1 MKKSELLLPC
11 GNMEMC
17 LAAIHGGADAIYVGM
32 PGFNAR
38 GRTVDHSVEQLK
50 EIIDICHLYGVHVHV
65 AFNILIFE
73 NELPAAVDM
82 LMKVLP
88 LGPDALI
95 IQDLGLA
102 KLVKQISPK
111 QVIHAST
118 QMTVTNHNAMELLE
132 DLDIDRYVLGRE
144 NSIKEIKEIRKNT
157 EKELE
162 VFVHGALCVAYSG
175 QCFTSE
181 SIGGRSANRGQCAQ
195 SCRFSYEMFVDDLP
209 RDLVDQKY
217 IVSPQDLCGIN
228 EVKELQDIG
237 IESFKVE
244 GRLKSPTFVGTVAK
258 TYKKALY
265 EGIIQREDVEKM
277 AMSYSRG
284 FFSGWLHGVD
294 HQQLVRGTYQS
305 HRGVYLGKVIS
316 TDNRAVYIKTDTKIQ
331 KGMGVLICHDEREKE
346 LGSSVYNVLYKND
359 GTIGLELDK
368 SVNLALIDNRFSV
381 YVNSAPEIAKE
392 IDASVK
398 DYAKQKRIPVEI
410 TFEAHVG
417 SKATYTIK
425 DCDGNYVEISSE
437 DNLEEAKKA
446 PDEKK
451 IEKDLTS
458 LSRTAY
464 GVENF
469 KMVIGEVKPF
479 LHSKM
484 LKNLRQEAISLL
496 NNKRVSVEEREMTQ
510 PLYSKLENKEEAK
523 VNSLNLLIREIGQ
536 LKDLQ
541 TFLENY
547 AGETKISVILDYEFG
562 KDYHE
567 SLDILKSIPN
577 IQSGIATNRILK
589 PGEYHHLNLLT
600 RLKPDFI
607 LARNLGAFKYLKD
620 KDSSIRIRG
629 DFSLNTAN
637 SQTAN
642 YLLEKGFETLTS
654 SYDLNSDQ
662 VLALLNNTDAS
673 KIEVTT
679 HQYMPSFHMEHC
691 VFAAFLSNG
700 SSFKDCGKPCE
711 HHKVELKDQF
721 GNRHYIK
728 ADQECRNTMFNAT
741 AQSAASLI
749 PQLKE
754 AGVSQFRVEILDERE
769 EELMAKVLAYVDYLE
784 GETSESELKAS
795 IGALEKYG
803 LGSGQ
808 LLKQDSYQDRKK

>member
-11 GNMEMC
+11 GNMDMC

-50 EIIDICHLYGVHVHV
+50 EIIDLCHLYGVHVHV

-73 NELPAAVDM
+73 KELDSAIEM
-82 LMKVLP
+82 LKQVLP

-102 KLVKQISPK
+102 KLVRQMAPE

-132 DLDIDRYVLGRE
+132 DLRIDRYVLGRE

-157 EKELE
+157 DKELE

-195 SCRFSYEMFVDDLP
+195 SCRFSYEMIVDDLP

-217 IVSPQDLCGIN
+217 LVSPQDLCGIN
-228 EVKELQDIG
+228 EVQELQEIG

-244 GRLKSPTFVGTVAK
+244 GRLKSPAFVGTVAK
-258 TYKKALY
+258 AYNKALY
-265 EGIIQREDVEKM
+265 SGIVQKEDIEKM

-294 HQQLVRGTYQS
+294 HQKLVRGTYQS
-305 HRGVYLGKVIS
+305 HRGVYLGKVVT
-316 TDNRAVYIKTDTKIQ
+316 TDQKAIYIKTDTTIT
-331 KGMGVLICHDEREKE
+331 KGMGVIICHDEREKE
-346 LGSSVYNVLYKND
+346 LGSSVYNVIETKD
-359 GTIGLELDK
+359 GLIGLELDR
-368 SVNLALIDNRFSV
+368 SINLALIDSRFRV
-381 YVNSAPEIAKE
+381 YVNSAPEVQKE
-392 IDASVK
+392 VEASVK
-398 DYAKQKRIPVEI
+398 DYNKQKRIPVTIE
-410 TFEAHVG
+410 FKAHVDN
-417 SKATYTIK
+417 KAIYSIS
-425 DCDGNYVEISSE
+425 DEDGHCVEVLSE
-437 DNLEEAKKA
+437 DNLEVAKRD
-446 PDEKK
+446 PDLAKV
-451 IEKDLTS
+451 EKDLSS

-464 GVENF
+464 
-469 KMVIGEVKPF
+469 EVKDFKLDMSEQRPF

-484 LKNLRQEAISLL
+484 LKNLRQEAIEKL
-496 NNKRVSVEEREMTQ
+496 NDLRVSVGKISLYTPEFTKRETVPSQ
-510 PLYSKLENKEEAK
+510 VKG
-523 VNSLNLLIREIGQ
+523 LNILVRELDQ
-536 LKDLQ
+536 LKELI
-541 TFLENY
+541 TFLEAHNS
-547 AGETKISVILDYEFG
+547 ETKISIILDYEFG
-562 KDYHE
+562 KDYYE
-567 SLDILKSIPN
+567 SLDLLNALPHIEA
-577 IQSGIATNRILK
+577 GIATNRILK

-620 KDSSIRIRG
+620 KDPSIKIRG
-629 DFSLNTAN
+629 DFSLNVAN

-642 YLLEKGFETLTS
+642 YLLDKGFESLTS
-654 SYDLNSDQ
+654 SYDLNAQ
-662 VLALLNNTDAS
+662 QLQTLLEKTDSS

-691 VFAAFLSNG
+691 VFAAFLSEG

-721 GNRHYIK
+721 GNRHFIK
-728 ADQECRNTMFNAT
+728 ADQECRNTMFNAV

-749 PQLKE
+749 PKLMEK
-754 AGVSQFRVEILDERE
+754 GVCQFRIELLHERGEELTKKVRSYIDYLDE
-769 EELMAKVLAYVDYLE
+769 KI
-784 GETSESELKAS
+784 ETDELKAN

-803 LGSGQ
+803 LDSGR
-808 LLKQDSYQDRKK
+808 LLKQDTYQDRKK

>member
-11 GNMEMC
+11 GNMDMC

-38 GRTVDHSVEQLK
+38 GRTVDHSVDQLK

-73 NELPAAVDM
+73 NEIPAAVEQ

-102 KLVKQISPK
+102 KLVRQICPT
-111 QVIHAST
+111 QVVHAST

-132 DLDIDRYVLGRE
+132 DLKIDRYVLGRE

-157 EKELE
+157 TKELE

-195 SCRFSYEMFVDDLP
+195 SCRFSYEMFVDGLP
-209 RDLVDQKY
+209 RELVDQKY

-294 HQQLVRGTYQS
+294 HQQLVRATYQS

-316 TDNRAVYIKTDTKIQ
+316 TDNRAVYIQTDTKIQ
-331 KGMGVLICHDEREKE
+331 KGMGVIICHDEREKE

-368 SVNLALIDNRFSV
+368 SVNLALIDSRFSV
-381 YVNSAPEIAKE
+381 YVNSAPEIHKE
-392 IDASVK
+392 IEASVK
-398 DYAKQKRIPVEI
+398 DYSKQKRVPVEI
-410 TFEAHVG
+410 SFEAQVG
-417 SKATYTIK
+417 EKAKYTIK
-425 DCDGNYVEISSE
+425 DPDGHSIEVFSE
-437 DNLEEAKKA
+437 NNLEVAKRD
-446 PDEKK
+446 PDLAK

-464 GVENF
+464 VVSSFITNISEQR
-469 KMVIGEVKPF
+469 PF

-484 LKNLRQEAISLL
+484 LKNLRQEAIAKLNEARVTAPSIELL
-496 NNKRVSVEEREMTQ
+496 A
-510 PLYSKLENKEEAK
+510 PDYSRKETTKAEGAQ
-523 VNSLNLLIREIGQ
+523 LNILLREIGQ
-536 LKDLQ
+536 LKDMQ
-541 TFLENY
+541 DFLEHY
-547 AGETKISVILDYEFG
+547 EGKTKIAIILDYEFG
-562 KDYHE
+562 KDYYE
-567 SLDILKSIPN
+567 SLEILNTIKHVE
-577 IQSGIATNRILK
+577 SGIATNRILK
-589 PGEYHHLNLLT
+589 PGEYHHLNVLT

-620 KDSSIRIRG
+620 KDSSIRIKG

-642 YLLEKGFETLTS
+642 YLIDKGFETLTS

-662 VLALLNNTDAS
+662 LMELLKNTDAS

-691 VFAAFLSNG
+691 VFAAFLSEG

-711 HHKVELKDQF
+711 EHKVELKDQF
-721 GNRHYIK
+721 GNRHFIK
-728 ADQECRNTMFNAT
+728 ADSECRNTMFNAT
-741 AQSAASLI
+741 AQSAAALI
-749 PQLKE
+749 PELRE
-754 AGVSQFRVEILDERE
+754 LGVKSFRVEMLDERE
-769 EELMAKVLAYVDYLE
+769 DQLMKKVLGYVDYLE
-784 GETSESELKAS
+784 GEISDKELKLNV
-795 IGALEKYG
+795 GALEKYG